1 MKPRGRPRDTAIDD
15 QVRAAT
21 LDLLAEVGRAGT
33 TVEAVA
39 AASGVAKTTIYRRW
53 SGRDDLILG
62 ALAVLFETDAEP
74 TLTDDPRSDLTALL
88 GQLREQWADP
98 RFRRLMRRLS
108 SDGSEAPQDY
118 QRFRSQLIA
127 QRRGLLLAV
136 LRRCVDAGY
145 IRDDIDLRWAA
156 DLLVAPVIV
165 AAMTHRD
172 DVTASQL
179 DFSVDIVL
187 RGLAPG

>member
-1 MKPRGRPRDTAIDD
+1 MKHRGRPRDTAIDD
-15 QVRAAT
+15 QVRATT
-21 LDLLAEVGRAGT
+21 LNLLADVGRAGT

-53 SGRDDLILG
+53 SGRDELIMG
-62 ALAVLFETDAEP
+62 ALAVLFEAGEEP
-74 TLTDDPRSDLTALL
+74 TPSDDPRLDLVALL

-108 SDGSEAPQDY
+108 SDGSEAPRDY
-118 QRFRSQLIA
+118 QRFREQLIA

-136 LRRCVDAGY
+136 LRRCVEAGH
-145 IRDDIDLRWAA
+145 IRDDVDLRWAA